1 MTSPSIG
8 DLDALTA
15 RAADLAAAFTGWTVD
30 AVAEL
35 IGPGAAAALDREQ
48 RLPALLVAR
57 ESSSPV
63 AVLMRLFSL
72 GDEVSA
78 GEVRAVLGDAAD
90 AVLEPGAQAGTVR
103 ATIDISPV
111 SAAFEQGERDWWLAS
126 DLPELSTGEGLADDH
141 VLGSGGASRTLIAAT
156 VRRSGEGVLDLGTG
170 SGVQALHA
178 SVHAASVVATDVSER
193 ALAYARLNAALAGVE
208 WDLRRGSM
216 LEPVAGEQFDLIVSN
231 PPFVI
236 APADAPQFEYRSAG
250 RAGDR
255 VVAELLA
262 SVGEHLAPGGIA
274 QMLANWEIA
283 GDAPSTPASSVASPG
298 STGDASSTPAWEA
311 RVRDMLAASAVPV
324 DAWVIQRDLLDPA
337 HYAETWLR
345 DAGLTRERDAHAF
358 EDAYRAYLEDFEARG
373 VTGIGFGLVLVRR
386 PADGGPTLSRFE
398 ELEGPVDSLGAH
410 LRECLDAHD
419 WLASVTDAE
428 LLDTAFVPASDVTRE
443 EYGRWGSQDP
453 EHILIRQGGGFG
465 RAVRADTALAGL
477 MGASDGE
484 LTAGQIAHALAALL
498 DVPARDM
505 VAGLVPA
512 VRELVLT
519 GMLLRA

>member
-15 RAADLAAAFTGWTVD
+15 RAADLAAAFSGWTVD
-30 AVAEL
+30 TVAEL
-35 IGPGAAAALDREQ
+35 IGPDAAAALDREQ
-48 RLPALLVAR
+48 RLPALLGAR
-57 ESSSPV
+57 ESSSSV

-72 GDEVSA
+72 GDDVA
-78 GEVRAVLGDAAD
+78 ARAVRAVLGDAAD
-90 AVLEPGAQAGTVR
+90 AVLEPGAETGTVR

-126 DLPELSTGEGLADDH
+126 DLPELSTGEGLEDDH

-156 VRRSGEGVLDLGTG
+156 VRRSGERVLDLGTG

-178 SVHAASVVATDVSER
+178 SVHAGSVVGTDVSER

-208 WDLRRGSM
+208 WDLRLGSM

-283 GDAPSTPASSVASPG
+283 GDG
-298 STGDASSTPAWEA
+298 AWEA
-311 RVRDMLAASAVPV
+311 RVREMLAASAVPL

-345 DAGLTRERDAHAF
+345 DAGLTRDRDADAF
-358 EDAYRAYLEDFEARG
+358 EDAYRAYLADFEARG
-373 VTGIGFGLVLVRR
+373 VNGIGFGLVLVRR
-386 PADGGPTLSRFE
+386 PAHGAPTLARFE
-398 ELEGPVDSLGAH
+398 ELEGPVESLGAH
-410 LRECLDAHD
+410 LRDCLDAHD
-419 WLASVTDAE
+419 WLASVSDAE
-428 LLDTAFVPASDVTRE
+428 LLDTAYVPASDVTRE

-498 DVPARDM
+498 DVPAEDM